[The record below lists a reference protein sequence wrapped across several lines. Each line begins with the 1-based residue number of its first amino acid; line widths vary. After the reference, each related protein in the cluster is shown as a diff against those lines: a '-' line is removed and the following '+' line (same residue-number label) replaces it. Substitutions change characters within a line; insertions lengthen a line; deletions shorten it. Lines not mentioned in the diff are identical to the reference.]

1 MSISAVIAHERLLTR
16 VTKLYTR
23 RGVHDVPE
31 MVGNVAV
38 ILSRGV
44 NIGVVDHHIGVV
56 HIGNSSSTIF
66 IVGGDGEDQLSTDSA
81 VLDDKVNR

>member
-1 MSISAVIAHERLLTR
+1 MSISVVIAHEPLLTC
-16 VTKLYTR
+16 VTTR

-44 NIGVVDHHIGVV
+44 NIGVVDHRIGVV
-56 HIGNSSSTIF
+56 HICNSSSTIV